1 MVVVFNGMLPGKT
14 EEKHKFSVFLL
25 SNLRMDTDLHIIK

>member
-1 MVVVFNGMLPGKT
+1 MIVVFYGMLHGKA

-25 SNLRMDTDLHIIK
+25 SNLRMDTETFII

>member
-1 MVVVFNGMLPGKT
+1 MVVVFYGMLPGKT

-25 SNLRMDTDLHIIK
+25 SNLRMDTEAFII